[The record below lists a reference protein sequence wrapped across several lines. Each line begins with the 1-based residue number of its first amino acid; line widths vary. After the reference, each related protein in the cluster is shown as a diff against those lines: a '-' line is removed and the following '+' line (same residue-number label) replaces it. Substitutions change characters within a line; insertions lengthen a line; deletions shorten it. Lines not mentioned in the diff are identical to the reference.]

1 MAKKKTKRR
10 LLVYSL
16 FILAAISYIAVF
28 GIDQWGKILN
38 NRKETKQKLFIF
50 NKKL

>member
-16 FILAAISYIAVF
+16 FILAAISYIAVLALIN
-28 GIDQWGKILN
+28 GAKY
-38 NRKETKQKLFIF
+38 
-50 NKKL
+50 